1 MMWPSAL
8 ARWHAVAASRDAEGL
23 DALLADDVV
32 FLSPVVHK
40 PQVGRALTKA
50 YLVAALS
57 VLGNETFRYVGQW
70 LGENSAALEFVTVVD
85 GVEINGADFIA
96 WNDAGRITQFKVMV
110 RPLKA
115 INLLQQL
122 MAARLA
128 AGGGGAISPPGA

>member
-1 MMWPSAL
+1 MRPSAL
-8 ARWHAVAASRDAEGL
+8 ARWHAIAASRDADGL

-32 FLSPVVHK
+32 FLSPVAHK
-40 PQVGRALTKA
+40 PQVGKALTKA
-50 YLVAALS
+50 YLAAALS

-70 LGENSAALEFVTVVD
+70 LGDNSAALEFVTVVD

-96 WNDAGRITQFKVMV
+96 WNEAGRIMRFKVMI

-128 AGGGGAISPPGA
+128 AGGGGGISPPGA